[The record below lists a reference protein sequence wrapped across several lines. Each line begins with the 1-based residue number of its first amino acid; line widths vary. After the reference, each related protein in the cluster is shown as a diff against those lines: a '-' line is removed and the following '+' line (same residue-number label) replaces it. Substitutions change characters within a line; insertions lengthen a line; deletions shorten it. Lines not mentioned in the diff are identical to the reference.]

1 MNPQVEFRS
10 GTREDVPLIL
20 EFIRAIASYEKM
32 TDQVEA
38 AEASLEKWMFTER
51 VAEVIFAVVDGKE
64 VGFALF
70 HHNFSTFV
78 GRAGIHLE
86 DIYVNEE
93 YRRQGLGRAMFM
105 EVVRI
110 AKERGCG
117 RMEWECLN
125 WNEPAI
131 EFYLSLEARP
141 LAEWTTYR
149 LDQEDIDRLLATE
162 A

>member
-10 GTREDVPLIL
+10 GTREDLPLIL

-38 AEASLEKWMFTER
+38 TEASLEKWMFTER

-149 LDQEDIDRLLATE
+149 LDQKDIDRLLATE

>member
-1 MNPQVEFRS
+1 MKMIANVEFRP
-10 GTREDVPLIL
+10 GTRADVPLIL
-20 EFIRAIASYEKM
+20 EFIQALAKYEKM

-38 AEASLEKWMFTER
+38 TEESLAYWMFDQK
-51 VAEVIFAVVDGKE
+51 VAEVFFAVVDGHE

-86 DIYVNEE
+86 DIYVTKD
-93 YRRQGLGRAMFM
+93 YRRQGLGKAMFM

-117 RMEWECLN
+117 RVEWECLN

-131 EFYLSLEARP
+131 EFYLSLQARP

-149 LDQEDIDRLLATE
+149 LDQNDIDSLLE
-162 A
+162 

>member
-1 MNPQVEFRS
+1 MGSNIVFRS
-10 GTREDVPLIL
+10 GTRADVPLIL
-20 EFIRAIASYEKM
+20 QFIRAIAEYEKM
-32 TDQVEA
+32 TNQVEA
-38 AEASLEKWMFTER
+38 TEESISKWMFDEG
-51 VAEVIFAVVDGKE
+51 VAEVIFAVVDGTE

-70 HHNFSTFV
+70 HHSFSTFV

-86 DIYVNEE
+86 DIYVNED
-93 YRRQGLGRAMFM
+93 YRRQGVGRAMFM

-117 RMEWECLN
+117 RVEWECLN
-125 WNEPAI
+125 WNQPAI

-149 LDQEDIDRLLATE
+149 LDSADIDRLLTGN
-162 A
+162 